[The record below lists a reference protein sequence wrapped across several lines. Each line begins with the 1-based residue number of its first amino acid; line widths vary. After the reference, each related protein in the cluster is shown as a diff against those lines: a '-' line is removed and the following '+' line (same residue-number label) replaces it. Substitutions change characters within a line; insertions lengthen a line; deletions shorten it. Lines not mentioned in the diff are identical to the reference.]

1 MPDIFLSY
9 TREDQATAQRFAEAF
24 EAQGLSVW
32 WDVTLRSGEAYDQ
45 VTEEALRSAKA
56 VVVLWSQKSVI
67 SRWVRAEATMA
78 DRHRTLIPAMIEPC
92 ERPIMFELTQTA
104 DLSRWTGA
112 ATDPAWRAFLADVR
126 RFVEAGAAP
135 QKPPPV
141 RLPQTVPPQPHGAGP
156 SLAVLP
162 FINRS
167 GREDDGFADGM
178 ADDLTTALSGSRWM
192 KVVAASA
199 TAFYRTGARDLQQIG
214 RDLRARYLLEG
225 NVRRAGDVLRVT
237 AQLIEAETGGVLWA
251 RRFDRALS
259 ELSDLQDD
267 LVTDVAAHLS
277 VQVQRAETEHALN
290 TPCDSAYDAMMRAI
304 AYVAGSGPSQSN
316 WQAAVTELER
326 AVELDP
332 NNGAALGLLATY
344 RSRLFRYHDVGAPDV
359 AQKIYD
365 EIRRARALDPNDT
378 RVLSSSAAALAM
390 LGRLQDAL
398 PLAERSVRLNPSYE
412 PARFVLGGVLLR
424 LGRTEE
430 AIFELDQAERLGPDG
445 RYAQNSAVYRSV
457 AHLRA
462 GRLDQALDDAER
474 SLRLFPSSDALIQNM
489 LCQAN
494 AGSWDRARD
503 ALRRAQDTD
512 PEMSLGSIAN
522 QIRDLY
528 MGSASV
534 EDHVAIARR
543 VWDETEGE
551 PGSA

>member
-9 TREDQATAQRFAEAF
+9 TREDQASAQRFAEAF
-24 EAQGLSVW
+24 ETQGFTVW

-45 VTEEALRSAKA
+45 VTEDALRTAKA
-56 VVVLWSQKSVI
+56 VVVLWSKRSVT
-67 SRWVRAEATMA
+67 SRWVRAEATLA
-78 DRHRTLIPAMIEPC
+78 DRNRTLVPATIEPC

-112 ATDPAWRAFLADVR
+112 ATDPAWRTFLADVR
-126 RFVEAGAAP
+126 RFVEAGAAQP
-135 QKPPPV
+135 QPPSG
-141 RLPQTVPPQPHGAGP
+141 RMPQAVPRQPHGAGP

-167 GREDDGFADGM
+167 GREDDAFADGM
-178 ADDLTTALSGSRWM
+178 AEDLTAALSGSRWM

-225 NVRRAGDVLRVT
+225 NVRRAGEVLRVT
-237 AQLIEAETGGVLWA
+237 AQLVEAETGGVLWA
-251 RRFDRALS
+251 KRFDRALS

-277 VQVQRAETEHALN
+277 VQVQRAEAEHVLK
-290 TPCDSAYDAMMRAI
+290 TPSDSAYDAMMRAI
-304 AYVAGSGPSQSN
+304 AYVSGSGPTQSN

-332 NNGAALGLLATY
+332 SNGGALGLLATY
-344 RSRLFRYHDVGAPDV
+344 RSRLLRYHNVGAPELT
-359 AQKIYD
+359 QKIVE
-365 EIRRARALDPNDT
+365 EIRRARALDPNDP

-398 PLAERSVRLNPSYE
+398 PLAERAVRINPSYE
-412 PARFVLGGVLLR
+412 PARLVLGGVLLR

-430 AIFELDQAERLGPDG
+430 AIGELDQTERLGPDG
-445 RYAQNSAVYRSV
+445 HYAQNSALFRSV

-462 GRLDQALDDAER
+462 GRLDRALNEAER
-474 SLRLFPSSDALIQNM
+474 SLRLFSSSDALIQNM
-489 LCQAN
+489 LCHAN
-494 AGSWDRARD
+494 AGSRDLARD
-503 ALRRAQDTD
+503 ALRRAKDAD
-512 PEMSLGSIAN
+512 PEMSLGLIEN
-522 QIRDLY
+522 LIRDLY
-528 MGSASV
+528 VGSASV
-534 EDHVAIARR
+534 DDQVAIARQ
-543 VWDETEGE
+543 VWDETAGE
-551 PGSA
+551 PSSA